1 MRAFRVVL
9 AAFLLIS
16 VSAVAEDGPAQQLEE
31 LESRIAKT
39 PDDPMLFYRKAQ
51 CLMKLG
57 RLEEG
62 YQTAKDA
69 MALFVKKG
77 DDLSWMLLE
86 RIDLGH
92 VRVDVHFNMGPRERR
107 PPEIGIIRPLS
118 FRVWSKGEEPNLIEV
133 IDFEIGLFDG
143 KPSTVALGR
152 TTATGHANFGI
163 LDTNATYSTIRERAM
178 ELVKER
184 HKSPEKPSEA
194 TP

>member
-1 MRAFRVVL
+1 MKALSVVL

-16 VSAVAEDGPAQQLEE
+16 FSATAEDGPAEQLKE

-39 PDDPMLFYRKAQ
+39 PDDPMLSYRKAQ

-57 RLEEG
+57 RREEG

-77 DDLSWMLLE
+77 DDLAWMLLE
-86 RIDLGH
+86 RIDLGN
-92 VRVDVHFNMGPRERR
+92 VRVDVHFNMGPRERQ

-118 FRVWSKGEEPNLIEV
+118 FRIWAAGEEANLLEV
-133 IDFEIGLFDG
+133 IDFEIGLFEG
-143 KPSTVALGR
+143 KPSTAALGQ

-163 LDTNATYSTIRERAM
+163 LDPNATYSTIRERTI

-184 HKSPEKPSEA
+184 HKGA
-194 TP
+194 D